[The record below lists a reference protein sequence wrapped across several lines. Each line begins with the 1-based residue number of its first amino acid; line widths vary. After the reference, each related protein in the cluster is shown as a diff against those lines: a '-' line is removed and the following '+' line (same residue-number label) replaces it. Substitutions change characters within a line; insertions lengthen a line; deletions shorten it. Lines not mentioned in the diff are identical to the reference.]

1 MFFDAYYDALFQT
14 KDREALGHHDIDSIP
29 PLTPMQKDTIK
40 HNIIK
45 KQLLMIIPILTLVF
59 VLSFYT
65 IIKTF
70 TERITQ
76 TSNISLH
83 QIDNMLD
90 TSLRQSIKSLEAPY
104 ASQEMMD
111 ILRQDPSTYI
121 DDAWANQT
129 DTIQMNQQLR
139 YRILNAN
146 ISISNVSLI
155 PANREEVYR
164 SALDI
169 TAANAITYTDA
180 IASEWYQKALS
191 QQSYFLHIDKSC
203 DDCKDLSVIQRI
215 NDPITQDTLGVLK
228 LDVDMKQLESFAI
241 NALINPD
248 DFIIIGIGDENLQ
261 YSLVDWEIVKVPN
274 TADFFVIT
282 EFEGTYPGFYF
293 SYITNY
299 SKMFTVLAVQSLILL
314 TGFILLIYIVMRNIT
329 KVTDSI
335 ASPVLS
341 LKNDMREAM
350 DGDLSVRSPQLEG
363 EFQEL
368 SDAFNS
374 LMEQLEIQVEDI
386 RQAEIDKS
394 ALRYEILLTKVNP
407 HFLYNTLNAIKW
419 KAESISAYELAGS
432 IEALVNYLK
441 SILRNDSSTN
451 TVAEELELLESYI
464 KIMRLRYSDEVDI
477 DYDID
482 EETFDIEIMKFILQ
496 PLIEN
501 AYIHAFSDDKTDQVI
516 QISIMKHDQ
525 EMIIKVRDNGKGVPT
540 TNLETLTSKRNS
552 SSTQVGLNNLNQR
565 LIQHYGEV
573 AALTIES
580 DGQSYTQFEIHIPL
594 EEA

>member
-29 PLTPMQKDTIK
+29 PLTLMQKDTIK

-155 PANREEVYR
+155 PANRQEVYR

-350 DGDLSVRSPQLEG
+350 DGDLTVRSPQLEG

-594 EEA
+594 DEA